1 MDTVDGVAHVLPRRH
16 DEREGEQGHHREGV
30 VQPEYRAVDVD
41 VADLDQVLEAA
52 EDVQHDWTS
61 ERLLFGGAEAVLQL
75 HCGDLAYP
83 ILSYSMLREID
94 SLSVSGTAVS
104 RRVS

>member
-1 MDTVDGVAHVLPRRH
+1 MLIEKVCLPRYLFRYVTNTLCYLRNVLGVDAVDGVAHVLPRRH
-16 DEREGEQGHHREGV
+16 DEREGEQAHHREGV

-61 ERLLFGGAEAVLQL
+61 VR
-75 HCGDLAYP
+75 CG
-83 ILSYSMLREID
+83 SD
-94 SLSVSGTAVS
+94 SVAL
-104 RRVS
+104 

>member
-1 MDTVDGVAHVLPRRH
+1 MSSYLRNVLGVDAVNGVANVLPRRH
-16 DEREGEQGHHREGV
+16 DEREGEQAHHREGV

-61 ERLLFGGAEAVLQL
+61 VR
-75 HCGDLAYP
+75 CG
-83 ILSYSMLREID
+83 SD
-94 SLSVSGTAVS
+94 SVAL
-104 RRVS
+104 